1 MGARAIDRIRRFIAS
16 ESVLA
21 IAAVVAIASMAG
33 NPLTPATAPIYA
45 GFIDMHTLALL
56 TSLMVVVGGLER
68 AGLIESIRSRLM
80 GRMGSTRSL
89 ALVLVNV
96 VFFSSMFITNDVALL
111 AFVPLGLAM
120 FLEAG
125 PRSSIAL
132 VVALT
137 VAANLGSA
145 AMPIGNPQNIY
156 LVSAYG
162 IGLGEFFRTM
172 APLAAVS
179 YACSCALAL
188 LVPREDISHDRVD
201 PDGELDMK
209 RAAAFAALFALCLL
223 CVAGAL
229 SWQACLICVL
239 AGTVLVDC
247 AALRSIDFGLLATFV
262 CFFVFVGNLK
272 QSDAVSALL
281 TSVLS
286 GRELIVSALASQVV
300 SNVPA
305 AIMLSGF
312 TDQGSAL
319 LLGTNIGG
327 LGTPIA
333 SLASLISL
341 RIYARMPHA
350 RVTRYLALFSIVNF
364 ALLAL
369 LLMGTSLAL

>member
-1 MGARAIDRIRRFIAS
+1 
-16 ESVLA
+16 
-21 IAAVVAIASMAG
+21 
-33 NPLTPATAPIYA
+33 
-45 GFIDMHTLALL
+45 
-56 TSLMVVVGGLER
+56 
-68 AGLIESIRSRLM
+68 
-80 GRMGSTRSL
+80 
-89 ALVLVNV
+89 
-96 VFFSSMFITNDVALL
+96 
-111 AFVPLGLAM
+111 
-120 FLEAG
+120 
-125 PRSSIAL
+125 
-132 VVALT
+132 
-137 VAANLGSA
+137 
-145 AMPIGNPQNIY
+145 
-156 LVSAYG
+156 
-162 IGLGEFFRTM
+162 
-172 APLAAVS
+172 
-179 YACSCALAL
+179 
-188 LVPREDISHDRVD
+188 
-201 PDGELDMK
+201 MK

>member
-1 MGARAIDRIRRFIAS
+1 MEARAIERIRQFIAS
-16 ESVLA
+16 ESVLV
-21 IAAVVAIASMAG
+21 IAAAVALASMAG
-33 NPLTPATAPIYA
+33 HPLTPASAPTYA
-45 GFIDMHTLALL
+45 GFLDMHTLALL
-56 TSLMVVVGGLER
+56 SCLMVVVGGLER
-68 AGLIESIRSRLM
+68 AGLINLVRSRIM
-80 GRMGSTRSL
+80 GRIGSARSL

-111 AFVPLGLAM
+111 AFVPLGIAM
-120 FLEAG
+120 FLGAS
-125 PRSSIAL
+125 PRASIAL

-156 LVSAYG
+156 LVSAYD
-162 IGLGEFFRTM
+162 IGLGEFFGTM
-172 APLAAVS
+172 APVAAFS
-179 YACSCALAL
+179 YVCSCALAL
-188 LVPREDISHDRVD
+188 LVPREDVSSERADT
-201 PDGELDMK
+201 GAKLDM
-209 RAAAFAALFALCLL
+209 RRTAAFGALFVLCLL
-223 CVAGAL
+223 CVADL
-229 SWQACLICVL
+229 VDWQACLICVL
-239 AGTVLVDC
+239 LGAALIDRG
-247 AALRSIDFGLLATFV
+247 ALRSIDFGLLATFV

-286 GRELIVSALASQVV
+286 GRELIVSAIASQVV

-341 RIYARMPHA
+341 RIYARIPHA
-350 RVTRYLALFSIVNF
+350 RVARYLALFSIVNF
-364 ALLAL
+364 TLLAL